1 MEKELSNAIICM
13 IKGTSNYT
21 DSASYIMTYVLDP
34 KTLIQLLL
42 AEDAM
47 AEGVVQIEDV
57 GQDEILLSYGTDCI
71 LPWNNAP
78 DERVQ
83 INGEGYFLCSY
94 EAQEAGWRVT
104 IGFPET
110 IVENQ
115 TKNIMYIIL
124 FYICLGIFIVL
135 CLTIFFSYRQ
145 YANIRNLFATLSG
158 EGSAPDKGQNEYE
171 ALRLSLIH
179 I

>member
-1 MEKELSNAIICM
+1 
-13 IKGTSNYT
+13 
-21 DSASYIMTYVLDP
+21 MTYVLDP

-115 TKNIMYIIL
+115 TKKYYVYHSVLHLPGN
-124 FYICLGIFIVL
+124 FYCVMSDH
-135 CLTIFFSYRQ
+135 FFSVTGNMR
-145 YANIRNLFATLSG
+145 T
-158 EGSAPDKGQNEYE
+158 
-171 ALRLSLIH
+171 
-179 I
+179 